1 MVLYLNWYTM
11 AVHQISKSTRVGEAH
26 KTLTASTYQ
35 LDAIS
40 GRPTRCVRRIT
51 CLASTTITSLKD
63 PGENDDAP
71 GAVDAGTVLDGD
83 FSAITFTGGP
93 VFVQW

>member
-1 MVLYLNWYTM
+1 M
-11 AVHQISKSTRVGEAH
+11 AVHKINQSQRVGEAH
-26 KTLTASTYQ
+26 KTLTAGTHA

-40 GRPTRCVRRIT
+40 GRPTRCARRIT
-51 CLASTTITSLKD
+51 ILADANISSLKD
-63 PGENDDAP
+63 PSELDDAP
-71 GAVDAGTVLDGD
+71 GAVTAGTVLDGD